1 MSFWSNLFKKR
12 SEDWFYCHVPPNQT
26 PNDIIIKELER
37 DEEYINVFLKKMRIV
52 NVRKG
57 LSKFYGTVHSYCNL
71 YHPSGVNAEFNVV
84 ASASKLKELDAKN
97 IDNVVTMDQRLV
109 GPTAYKGGDFDM
121 EIGLFSIKSA
131 DLAKPY
137 LGLLQEAS
145 TMAGVSFIGTA
156 LPYAGIIKKG
166 IDLITGSQSDTILE
180 IGVSKTFATIKTGYY
195 VVMRV
200 DKNKVDISDINIDKD
215 SRLVDKNGRA
225 IQDYPYMVIQISGTQ
240 EKDDW
245 ASIPELQEAYKK
257 LMDDV
262 RKVDF
267 TASETS
273 LTIFKRT
280 VLISDDLNFKDAKRI
295 VKEVSDKVKEIL
307 DTTQV
312 ADTGF
317 TELPSL
323 ESYNIY
329 A

>member
-1 MSFWSNLFKKR
+1 MSFWNNLFKKR
-12 SEDWFYCHVPPNQT
+12 AEDWFYCHVPPDQT
-26 PNDIIIKELER
+26 PNDITIKELQP
-37 DEEYINVFLKKMRIV
+37 DVDYLNVFLKKMRV
-52 NVRKG
+52 VSVRKG
-57 LSKFYGTVHSYCNL
+57 LSKFYGAVHSYCNL

-84 ASASKLKELDAKN
+84 TTASKLMELDAKN
-97 IDNVVTMDQRLV
+97 IDRVVSMDQRMV

-166 IDLITGSQSDTILE
+166 VDLITGSQADTILE
-180 IGVSKTFATIKTGYY
+180 IGLSKTFATIKTGYY
-195 VVMRV
+195 VVMRI
-200 DKNKVDISDINIDKD
+200 DKDKVNQKDIFIDKD
-215 SRLVDKNGRA
+215 SRLVDRNGKA
-225 IQDYPYMVIQISGTQ
+225 IKDYPYIVIQISGTN

-245 ASIPELQEAYKK
+245 ARIPELQEAYKK

-262 RKVDF
+262 RKLDF
-267 TASETS
+267 TSSEDS
-273 LTIFKRT
+273 LTVFRRT
-280 VLISDDLNFKDAKRI
+280 VLTSNDLNFNDAKRI
-295 VKEVSDKVKEIL
+295 VKQVQDKVKEIL

-312 ADTGF
+312 AHNTSA
-317 TELPSL
+317 ELPSL